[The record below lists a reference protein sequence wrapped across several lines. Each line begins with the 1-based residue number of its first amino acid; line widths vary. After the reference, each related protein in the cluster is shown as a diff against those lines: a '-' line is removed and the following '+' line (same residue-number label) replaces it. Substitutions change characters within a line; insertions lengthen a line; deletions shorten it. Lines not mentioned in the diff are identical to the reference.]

1 MYRKYFKKTTYQNYE
16 ILVIDNNSDDKKTL
30 SYLQKLNDENDNI
43 TIIRDERPFNYS
55 ALNNEAVKLANGEI
69 LGLLNNDVEVI
80 SPEWLSEMVAIALQP
95 GIGAIGA
102 RLWYPDNTLQ
112 HGGIIIGLGGVAGH
126 SHRGMPRN
134 EYGYFA
140 RASLTQNFSAV
151 TAACLVIRKSIF
163 TEVGGLNENDLKV
176 AFNDVDFCLR
186 VQEAGYSNVWTPFAE
201 LYHHESATRGY
212 ENTPEKKER
221 FAREIEYMQRRWQTA
236 TYNDPAYNVNL
247 TLTHADFSL
256 ADYPRLDL

>member
-1 MYRKYFKKTTYQNYE
+1 
-16 ILVIDNNSDDKKTL
+16 
-30 SYLQKLNDENDNI
+30 
-43 TIIRDERPFNYS
+43 
-55 ALNNEAVKLANGEI
+55 
-69 LGLLNNDVEVI
+69 
-80 SPEWLSEMVAIALQP
+80 
-95 GIGAIGA
+95 
-102 RLWYPDNTLQ
+102 
-112 HGGIIIGLGGVAGH
+112 
-126 SHRGMPRN
+126 MPRN

-212 ENTPEKKER
+212 ENTPEKKKDSQEK
-221 FAREIEYMQRRWQTA
+221 
-236 TYNDPAYNVNL
+236 
-247 TLTHADFSL
+247 
-256 ADYPRLDL
+256 